1 MHHLIDRERQKIAR
15 RYRND
20 NLKLSIA
27 SLIVGSCLLVA
38 LMVFGLSERFAGLLA
53 VRIKAH
59 LLLVAAYFSVLYLA
73 FSILNLPFAFV
84 EGYRIEHKYGFSTQN
99 RCQWFADWL
108 KSSAVTYLLGLI
120 VFEVI
125 YLVIPASPHL
135 WWLWL
140 SLMMIG
146 FSIVLANVF
155 PVVILPLFYKTTA
168 IEEGELTQG
177 IAALCKKAAINI
189 RGVYS
194 INLSAK
200 TTKAN
205 AAVVGLGNTRRILVG
220 DTLISRYVT
229 DEILSAVGH
238 EIVHFRERHMWWLI
252 LWQSLA
258 TIAMFYALFRIQPM
272 AYAWFGFDHAAS
284 IAAFPLFAII
294 FGVLSYV
301 MRPLTSAVSRY
312 YERRADRGALGLTSN
327 TGAFVG
333 LIAKLCNEQL
343 SIAYPNRFI
352 EWYSYSHPSPGRR
365 IALAER
371 HARVSGVNGS

>member
-1 MHHLIDRERQKIAR
+1 MNENAMHPLIDRERQKIAR
-15 RYRND
+15 RYRRD
-20 NLKLSIA
+20 NLKWSIA
-27 SLIVGSCLLVA
+27 SFVVGSCLLVA
-38 LMVFGLSERFAGLLA
+38 LMLFGLSERFADLMAACIG
-53 VRIKAH
+53 AH
-59 LLLVAAYFSVLYLA
+59 LLLVAVYFSALYLV
-73 FSILNLPFAFV
+73 FSMLNLPFAFV

-140 SLMMIG
+140 SLIMIG
-146 FSIVLANVF
+146 FSVVLANVF

-168 IEEGELTQG
+168 MEEGELTDG
-177 IAALCKKAAINI
+177 IAALCRKACVSIN
-189 RGVYS
+189 GVYT

-220 DTLISRYVT
+220 DTLMSKYVT

-238 EIVHFRERHMWWLI
+238 EVVHYRERHIWWLI
-252 LWQSLA
+252 LWQSII
-258 TIAMFYALFRIQPM
+258 TVAMFYALFRVQPVV
-272 AYAWFGFDHAAS
+272 YAWFGFEHAAD
-284 IAAFPLFAII
+284 IAAFPVFAMI
-294 FGVLSYV
+294 FGVLSYGL
-301 MRPLTSAVSRY
+301 RPLTSAISRY
-312 YERRADRGALGLTSN
+312 YERRADRGALGLTAN
-327 TGAFVG
+327 TEAFVS

-352 EWYSYSHPSPGRR
+352 EWYSYSHPSAGKR
-365 IALAER
+365 IDLAEKLQR
-371 HARVSGVNGS
+371 

>member
-1 MHHLIDRERQKIAR
+1 MHPLIDRERQKIAR
-15 RYRND
+15 RYRRD
-20 NLKLSIA
+20 NLKWSIA
-27 SLIVGSCLLVA
+27 SFAVGSCLLVA
-38 LMVFGLSERFAGLLA
+38 LTVFGLSERFADLLA
-53 VRIKAH
+53 LHVKAH
-59 LLLVAAYFSVLYLA
+59 FLFVAAYFSALYLV
-73 FSILNLPFAFV
+73 FSMLNLPFAFV

-108 KSSAVTYLLGLI
+108 KSSAVTYLIGLI

-125 YLVIPASPHL
+125 YLVIPASPRL

-140 SLMMIG
+140 SLIMIG
-146 FSIVLANVF
+146 FSVVLANVF

-168 IEEGELTQG
+168 MEEGELTDG
-177 IAALCKKAAINI
+177 IAALCKKAAVNI
-189 RGVYS
+189 KGVYS

-220 DTLISRYVT
+220 DTLMSKYVT

-252 LWQSLA
+252 LWQSII
-258 TIAMFYALFRIQPM
+258 TVAMFYALFRIQPVV
-272 AYAWFGFDHAAS
+272 YAWFGFAHAGD

-294 FGVLSYV
+294 FGILSYGL
-301 MRPLTSAVSRY
+301 RPLTSAISRY
-312 YERRADRGALGLTSN
+312 YERRADLGALGLTAN
-327 TGAFVG
+327 TDAFVS

-352 EWYSYSHPSPGRR
+352 EWYGYSHPSAGKR
-365 IALAER
+365 IDFAEKWQR
-371 HARVSGVNGS
+371 QH

>member
-1 MHHLIDRERQKIAR
+1 MNENAMHPLIDRERQKIAR
-15 RYRND
+15 RYRRD
-20 NLKLSIA
+20 NLKWSIA
-27 SLIVGSCLLVA
+27 SFVVGSCLLVA
-38 LMVFGLSERFAGLLA
+38 LMLFGLSERFADLMAACIG
-53 VRIKAH
+53 AH
-59 LLLVAAYFSVLYLA
+59 LLLVAVYFSALYLV
-73 FSILNLPFAFV
+73 FSMLNLPFAFV

-140 SLMMIG
+140 SLIMIG
-146 FSIVLANVF
+146 FSVVLANVF

-168 IEEGELTQG
+168 MEEGELTDG
-177 IAALCKKAAINI
+177 IAALCRKACVSIN
-189 RGVYS
+189 GVYT

-220 DTLISRYVT
+220 DTLMSKYVT

-238 EIVHFRERHMWWLI
+238 EIVHYRERHMWWLI
-252 LWQSLA
+252 LWQSII
-258 TIAMFYALFRIQPM
+258 TVAMFYALFRVQPVV
-272 AYAWFGFDHAAS
+272 YAWFGFEHAAD
-284 IAAFPLFAII
+284 IAAFPVFAMI
-294 FGVLSYV
+294 FGVLSYGL
-301 MRPLTSAVSRY
+301 RPLTSAISRY
-312 YERRADRGALGLTSN
+312 YERRADRGALGLTAN
-327 TGAFVG
+327 TEAFVS

-352 EWYSYSHPSPGRR
+352 EWYSYSHPSAGKR
-365 IALAER
+365 IDLAEKLQR
-371 HARVSGVNGS
+371 

>member
-1 MHHLIDRERQKIAR
+1 MNENAMHPLIDRERQKIAR
-15 RYRND
+15 RYRRD
-20 NLKLSIA
+20 SLKWSIA
-27 SLIVGSCLLVA
+27 SFVVGSCLLVA
-38 LMVFGLSERFAGLLA
+38 LMLFGLSERFADLMAACIG
-53 VRIKAH
+53 AH
-59 LLLVAAYFSVLYLA
+59 LLLVAVYFSALYLV
-73 FSILNLPFAFV
+73 FSMLNLPFAFV

-140 SLMMIG
+140 SLIMIG
-146 FSIVLANVF
+146 FSVVLANVF

-168 IEEGELTQG
+168 MEEGELTDG
-177 IAALCKKAAINI
+177 IAALCRKACVSIN
-189 RGVYS
+189 GVYT

-220 DTLISRYVT
+220 DTLMSKYVT

-238 EIVHFRERHMWWLI
+238 EVVHYRERHIWWLI
-252 LWQSLA
+252 LWQSII
-258 TIAMFYALFRIQPM
+258 TVAMFYALFRVQPVV
-272 AYAWFGFDHAAS
+272 YAWFGFEHAAD
-284 IAAFPLFAII
+284 IAAFPVFAMI
-294 FGVLSYV
+294 FGVLSYGL
-301 MRPLTSAVSRY
+301 RPLTSAISRY
-312 YERRADRGALGLTSN
+312 YERRADRGALGLTAN
-327 TGAFVG
+327 TEAFVS

-352 EWYSYSHPSPGRR
+352 EWYSYSHPSAGKR
-365 IALAER
+365 IDLAEKLQR
-371 HARVSGVNGS
+371 